1 MYFKSIHSSRE
12 TVTHL
17 KERSSPPLLYTV
29 SLVMKYR
36 LLQAVLF
43 LSLVALC
50 SSALSKHYYIVPVN
64 STDSACQDY
73 QNGICLT
80 LEKLA
85 QSDLTLAGGTNLTL
99 SFLPGEHLLTKS
111 LAIHNFTHVQM
122 IGINESV
129 VNFHGKLK
137 IEIAKSDKLSINGKL
152 KIEIAKS
159 DKLSINGKLKI
170 EIAKSDK
177 LSIKNLGFVQNAIT
191 VSSNKQQGLNIIK
204 IRSVYIDNCHYEGI
218 DNQPLDGEYDHNL
231 SAVKISGSRNVTIV
245 NVTFEG
251 NYGNVLTVESH
262 DITILGMNFTRN
274 NGSGVHINSTNTMIS
289 DSTFNANTG
298 RVLTIDSDSTVM
310 TRCNVSNNVNPHPDC
325 EQSGIITITPHP
337 SVSNNTTTNC
347 SVVPTFYC
355 VRTHDTT
362 LRLCNRKGRCNN
374 QSTNMYHRGF
384 EFSHNTTNAID
395 THDRYENEH
404 LKMKTSNYT
413 AYFCI
418 DISDMPSTDLGNIS
432 SVNDFIF
439 DFTTSST
446 SSSHGNKGRL
456 CVNTDHLHTLPFTN
470 RVVYCDDKTDMFLV
484 TKSDTHTWEDV
495 DILYPIKI
503 CSPHFE
509 QVIESDA
516 CLGVES
522 ECTSNTFN
530 GNGANTSSCSDPP
543 LETIDISCVDSHT
556 IGLCDAIV
564 ITSCTFTNNTSDRGA
579 LSIASGC
586 DDHAYYKLDS
596 VHVTCC
602 VFTNNTSYQNGGAF
616 SIASRNGGIIN
627 VDLGTVIITS
637 SVFSSN
643 VNTVGDGGAFSIASG
658 YRSHINT
665 NLGNVLV
672 TSCTFTNN
680 TNNSTDDTGA
690 DGGAISIA
698 SGSEGHLNVT
708 AGNVLVTSC
717 VFMTNKCIN
726 GNGGAF
732 FIASGYKEHGNI
744 DLKNLLITNCTF
756 NNNYGLYSG
765 GAVSIGP
772 CFNTFASASLRN
784 VLITACTFT
793 NNGGLRGGA
802 VSIGIAFDISHTDIS
817 LENVLISFSTF
828 AHNSATVG
836 GGAFS
841 IFRWRG
847 YNNSVCFK
855 SVLIASCTFT
865 NNKCRCSI
873 GGAALFLS
881 FSMDGSKHETSMSS
895 IVSLCI
901 ISCKFINNNHGGALL
916 FNIWGNS
923 LNRSCTLHSCDVR
936 VTISYSYLHGNRANY
951 AGSTIYYEES
961 GGLSTLSIISS
972 FITDSSSQG
981 IYLIGVKSATFVHT
995 YFINNENSVITLTR
1009 STVTFLSGNLFSN
1022 NNGSVYAVISNINF
1036 KGLTIFSNNYHSA
1049 PVYAAQSQ
1057 IHFNSPEGITIT
1069 NNTASLGGG
1078 IYLRESTMT
1087 VSHPINISQNIADN
1101 GGGIYAFLSSIEFT
1115 SENVVMIIDNYAS
1128 QSGGGICAIAS
1139 TIKIS
1144 QSFVNIISNSAS
1156 VNGGGIF
1163 LDQNT
1168 KIYLLK
1174 LDLEFGQASAI
1185 RARFNLYKNSAQYG
1199 GGIFIDDKTAERSVC
1214 IGKSYCFLQTLSI
1227 KSGYVIR
1234 ISNNRLKSL
1243 VILNTFIIN
1252 NTATVSGSAIYGGL
1266 LDRCTIDPLAETL
1279 IFASNGL
1286 DYFNKTVAFSKD
1298 TEIHPIPSEKHLCNI
1313 LLTNCSNNTRLQSY
1327 ISSKPV
1333 RVVFC
1338 DEHHQSIAHIRKGGS
1353 FKVPVL
1359 AMDQVGKPV
1368 NATIHSS
1375 VLTESEATTG
1385 RLKEGQTEQTVGN
1398 RCTELEYNVF
1408 SQDSSAQLELYADG
1422 PCTNLGISRKWINI
1436 KFAPCMCAIG
1446 FIQSH
1451 RFLDDC
1457 QCVCDPRL
1465 QLYQIRNC
1473 SQSAE
1478 TIKLEI
1484 NIWIGVQ
1491 ENFTN
1496 RTGYII
1502 HDCPF
1507 DYCVEK
1513 PVNISLNS
1521 SQERDKQCAFDRSG
1535 VLCGKCKQGL
1545 SLVLGTSRCKDCSN
1559 IYLLLLIPFAL
1570 AGIVLVVFILLFNIT
1585 IATGT
1590 IHGLIFYTNVL
1601 AANKAIFLPFTTPN
1615 FLTVF
1620 ISWVNL
1626 DLGIETCFYSQMS
1639 SQVKVLLQLVFPA
1652 YLFLLIFLIII
1663 LSRCFDLFSK
1673 LLSNRNP
1680 VAALATLIVLSYSKL
1695 LRFIIAALQ
1704 NTVLDYPDGSQERV
1718 WLYDANVHFFTP
1730 SHVPRF
1736 VATAIILIAG
1746 GMFTVLL
1753 FFSQWLPRCSNW
1765 KLMKWTRNT
1774 KYTGFMDAYH
1784 APFTPK
1790 HRYWVGLLLFALIVH
1805 NTVAAMAT
1813 DTFLPVLSAGSLS
1826 VGLIVLR
1833 VFGSRVYKD
1842 WSKDCLETI
1851 FLLNLAVLTNG
1862 TFYAKGLRYRHQ
1874 TLANISMAI
1883 SFTLFMMIICYHCYK
1898 YMISN
1903 TRMWLKLTVKISSL
1917 KNNIAE
1923 LRLRQAT
1930 NQRQA
1935 IYQVIANTPEN
1946 DNDDLLS
1953 EDTSPA
1959 MRADQLREPDL
1970 DDLAPITTDDYRPA
1984 PHPPRPRAN
1993 NRQEVTYSVIE
2004 M

>member
-1 MYFKSIHSSRE
+1 MYFKSIHSSRD
-12 TVTHL
+12 TITHL

-29 SLVMKYR
+29 SLDMKYR
-36 LLQAVLF
+36 LLQTVLV
-43 LSLVALC
+43 LPLVALC
-50 SSALSKHYYIVPVN
+50 SSALFKHYYIVPVN
-64 STDSACQDY
+64 STNSACQGY

-80 LEKLA
+80 LKQLA
-85 QSDLTLAGGTNLTL
+85 QSDLTSAGGTNLTL
-99 SFLPGEHLLTKS
+99 SFLPGEHLLTQS
-111 LAIHNFTHVQM
+111 LAIHNFTRVRM

-129 VNFHGKLK
+129 INFHG
-137 IEIAKSDKLSINGKL
+137 N
-152 KIEIAKS
+152 
-159 DKLSINGKLKI
+159 LKI

-177 LSIKNLGFVQNAIT
+177 LSIKNLGFVQTAIT
-191 VSSNKQQGLNIIK
+191 VSSNKQQGLNIIA
-204 IRSVYIDNCHYEGI
+204 IRSVCIDNCHYEGI
-218 DNQPLDGEYDHNL
+218 DNQPLDGEYVHNV
-231 SAVKISGSRNVTIV
+231 SAVKISGSRKATIV
-245 NVTFEG
+245 NATFEG

-262 DITILGMNFTRN
+262 DITILGMKFTGN
-274 NGSGVHINSTNTMIS
+274 EGSGVHINSTNAVIS

-298 RVLTIDSDSTVM
+298 RVLTIASDSTVM

-362 LRLCNRKGRCNN
+362 LRLCK
-374 QSTNMYHRGF
+374 
-384 EFSHNTTNAID
+384 FSHNTRNALD
-395 THDRYENEH
+395 THDRFENEH
-404 LKMKTSNYT
+404 FKMKTSIYT

-418 DISDMPSTDLGNIS
+418 DISDMPSTDFGNMS

-446 SSSHGNKGRL
+446 NSSHGNKGRL
-456 CVNTDHLHTLPFTN
+456 CVNTDHQHTLPFTN
-470 RVVYCDDKTDMFLV
+470 RVVYCDDKTNMFLV
-484 TKSDTHTWEDV
+484 TKSNTHTWEDV
-495 DILYPIKI
+495 DILYPNKI
-503 CSPHFE
+503 YSPHTK
-509 QVIESDA
+509 QVLESDA
-516 CLGVES
+516 CLGVGS

-530 GNGANTSSCSDPP
+530 GNGANTSSCSDSP

-564 ITSCTFTNNTSDRGA
+564 ITSCTFTNNTSSRGA

-586 DDHAYYKLDS
+586 DDLAYYKLDS
-596 VHVTCC
+596 VLITCC

-616 SIASRNGGIIN
+616 SIASRNEGIIN

-643 VNTVGDGGAFSIASG
+643 INTVGDGGAFSIASG
-658 YRSHINT
+658 YKSHINT

-680 TNNSTDDTGA
+680 TNNSPEDMAA

-698 SGSEGHLNVT
+698 SGSKGYLNVT
-708 AGNVLVTSC
+708 MGNVLVTSC

-732 FIASGYKEHGNI
+732 FIASGYKELGNI
-744 DLKNLLITNCTF
+744 DLENVLITNCTF
-756 NNNYGLYSG
+756 NNNYGLYGG

-772 CFNTFASASLRN
+772 CFKTSASVSLRN

-793 NNGGLRGGA
+793 NNGGYRGGA
-802 VSIGIAFDISHTDIS
+802 VSIGIVFDISHATIS
-817 LENVLISFSTF
+817 LKNVLIGFCVFTSNH
-828 AHNSATVG
+828 AVDY

-841 IFRWRG
+841 LFMWKA
-847 YNNSVCFK
+847 NHASVVTG
-855 SVLIASCTFT
+855 SV
-865 NNKCRCSI
+865 
-873 GGAALFLS
+873 
-881 FSMDGSKHETSMSS
+881 H
-895 IVSLCI
+895 IVSCI
-901 ISCKFINNNHGGALL
+901 FTGNICKRWGGALSISKFSGSSHNAPHFTL
-916 FNIWGNS
+916 
-923 LNRSCTLHSCDVR
+923 LHSSVKNA
-936 VTISYSYLHGNRANY
+936 TSNGIYLHGINN
-951 AGSTIYYEES
+951 
-961 GGLSTLSIISS
+961 
-972 FITDSSSQG
+972 
-981 IYLIGVKSATFVHT
+981 ATFV
-995 YFINNENSVITLTR
+995 NSTFTHDGLIVLFY
-1009 STVTFLSGNLFSN
+1009 STVTFLGRNLFSIN
-1022 NNGSVYAVISNINF
+1022 SRSVRAFNSKVTF
-1036 KGLTIFSNNYHSA
+1036 EGLTIFSNNYHVA
-1049 PVYAAQSQ
+1049 PIYALQSQ
-1057 IHFNSPEGITIT
+1057 LHFNSPEGITIT

-1087 VSHPINISQNIADN
+1087 VSHPIEISQNTADY
-1101 GGGIYAFLSSIEFT
+1101 GGGIYAFLSTIEFT
-1115 SENVVMIIDNYAS
+1115 SEEVNKQIMIANNNAS

-1144 QSFVNIISNSAS
+1144 HSFVNIDSNTAL
-1156 VNGGGIF
+1156 VNGGGMYI
-1163 LDQNT
+1163 DQST

-1174 LDLEFGQASAI
+1174 RNLEINGQTQVTV
-1185 RARFNLYKNSAQYG
+1185 RFNFIANSAKYG
-1199 GGIFIDDKTAERSVC
+1199 GGIFIEDSTAERSVC
-1214 IGKSYCFLQTLSI
+1214 IKNPNTAKSLSVSSSDCFLQILSA
-1227 KSGYVIR
+1227 SDAGRDVVFR
-1234 ISNNRLKSL
+1234 
-1243 VILNTFIIN
+1243 NTFIIN
-1252 NTATVSGSAIYGGL
+1252 NTATVSGPAIYGGL
-1266 LDRCTIDPLAETL
+1266 LDRCTIDPLSETC
-1279 IFASNGL
+1279 ASNGL
-1286 DYFNKTVAFSKD
+1286 DYVSQTVTFSNDFEPKW
-1298 TEIHPIPSEKHLCNI
+1298 IPSEKHLYNT
-1313 LLTNCSNNTRLQSY
+1313 LQTNLANSTWLQSY

-1333 RVVFC
+1333 QVIFC
-1338 DEHHQSIAHIRKGGS
+1338 DEHQKSIVQIRKGKS
-1353 FKVPVL
+1353 FEVHLFAV
-1359 AMDQVGKPV
+1359 DQVGKPV
-1368 NATIHSS
+1368 NATIHGS
-1375 VLTESEATTG
+1375 VVDDSGTTIG

-1398 RCTELEYNVF
+1398 QCTQLEYNVF
-1408 SQDSSAQLELYADG
+1408 SQDSSAHLELYADG

-1436 KFAPCMCAIG
+1436 TFLPCTCAIG

-1457 QCVCDPRL
+1457 QCICDPRL
-1465 QLYQIRNC
+1465 QPYQIRNC

-1478 TIKLEI
+1478 TIKLET
-1484 NIWIGVQ
+1484 NIWIGVE
-1491 ENFTN
+1491 ENSTN
-1496 RTGYII
+1496 GTGYII

-1521 SQERDKQCAFDRSG
+1521 SEERDRQCAFNRSG
-1535 VLCGKCKQGL
+1535 VLCGECQQGL
-1545 SLVLGTSRCKDCSN
+1545 SLVLGTSRCRKCLN

-1570 AGIVLVVFILLFNIT
+1570 AGIVLVVFILLFNVT

-1639 SQVKVLLQLVFPA
+1639 SQAKVLLQLVFPT

-1663 LSRCFDLFSK
+1663 LSKYFALFSK

-1680 VAALATLIVLSYSKL
+1680 VAALATLTVLSYSKL

-1704 NTVLDYPDGSQERV
+1704 TTVLEYPDRSQERV
-1718 WLYDANVHFFTP
+1718 WLYDANVQYFTP
-1730 SHVPRF
+1730 SHTPRF
-1736 VATAIILIAG
+1736 VAAAIILTAG

-1753 FFSQWLPRCSNW
+1753 FFSQWLPRCSDW

-1826 VGLIVLR
+1826 VGLITLKLL
-1833 VFGSRVYKD
+1833 SNRVYKD
-1842 WSKDCLETI
+1842 WSKDCLETL

-1862 TFYAKGLRYRHQ
+1862 TFYAKGLRYHHQ
-1874 TLANISMAI
+1874 TLANVSMAI

-1923 LRLRQAT
+1923 LQLRQAT

-1935 IYQVIANTPEN
+1935 MYQVIANTPEN

-1959 MRADQLREPDL
+1959 TRADQLREPDL
-1970 DDLAPITTDDYRPA
+1970 DDLAPITSDDYQAA

-1993 NRQEVTYSVIE
+1993 NRQGVTYTVIE
-2004 M
+2004 V

>member
-1 MYFKSIHSSRE
+1 
-12 TVTHL
+12 
-17 KERSSPPLLYTV
+17 
-29 SLVMKYR
+29 MKYR
-36 LLQAVLF
+36 LLQAVLV

-73 QNGICLT
+73 QNGTCLT
-80 LEKLA
+80 LEQLA
-85 QSDLTLAGGTNLTL
+85 QSDLTSAGGTNLTL

-122 IGINESV
+122 NGTNGSIV
-129 VNFHGKLK
+129 CFHRKLK
-137 IEIAKSDKLSINGKL
+137 IEIAQ
-152 KIEIAKS
+152 
-159 DKLSINGKLKI
+159 
-170 EIAKSDK
+170 SDK
-177 LSIKNLGFVQNAIT
+177 LSIKNLGFIQNSKT
-191 VSSNKQQGLNIIK
+191 VSSNKQQGLNIIA

-218 DNQPLDGEYDHNL
+218 GNQPLDCEYVHNV
-231 SAVKISGSRNVTIV
+231 SAVKISGSRNTTIV
-245 NVTFEG
+245 NVTFDG
-251 NYGNVLTVESH
+251 NYGSVLTVESH
-262 DITILGMNFTRN
+262 DITILGMNFTGN

-298 RVLTIDSDSTVM
+298 RVLTIASDSTVM

-337 SVSNNTTTNC
+337 SVSNNTTTNP

-374 QSTNMYHRGF
+374 QSTNLYHRGF
-384 EFSHNTTNAID
+384 EFSHNTTNALD
-395 THDRYENEH
+395 AHDRFENGH
-404 LKMKTSNYT
+404 FKLKTSSYT
-413 AYFCI
+413 AYFCT
-418 DISDMPSTDLGNIS
+418 DISDMPFTDSGNIS

-439 DFTTSST
+439 DFTTNST
-446 SSSHGNKGRL
+446 SNGHGNKGRL
-456 CVNTDHLHTLPFTN
+456 CVNTDHQHTLPFTN
-470 RVVYCDDKTDMFLV
+470 RVVYCDDKTNMFLV
-484 TKSDTHTWEDV
+484 TKSNTHTWEDV
-495 DILYPIKI
+495 DILYPNKI
-503 CSPHFE
+503 YSPHTK
-509 QVIESDA
+509 QVLESDA
-516 CLGVES
+516 CLGVGS

-564 ITSCTFTNNTSDRGA
+564 ITSCTFTNNTSSRGA

-586 DDHAYYKLDS
+586 DDLAYYKLDS
-596 VHVTCC
+596 VLITCC

-616 SIASRNGGIIN
+616 SIASRNEGIIN

-643 VNTVGDGGAFSIASG
+643 INTVGDGGAFSIASG
-658 YRSHINT
+658 YKSHINT

-680 TNNSTDDTGA
+680 TNNSPEDMAA

-698 SGSEGHLNVT
+698 SGSKGYLNVT
-708 AGNVLVTSC
+708 MGNVLVTSC

-732 FIASGYKEHGNI
+732 FIASGYKELGNI
-744 DLKNLLITNCTF
+744 DLENVLITNCTF
-756 NNNYGLYSG
+756 NNNYGLYGG

-772 CFNTFASASLRN
+772 CFKTSASVSLRN

-793 NNGGLRGGA
+793 NNGGYRGGA
-802 VSIGIAFDISHTDIS
+802 VSIGIVFDISHATIS
-817 LENVLISFSTF
+817 LKNVLIGFCVFTSNH
-828 AHNSATVG
+828 AVDY

-841 IFRWRG
+841 LFMWKA
-847 YNNSVCFK
+847 NHASVVTG
-855 SVLIASCTFT
+855 SV
-865 NNKCRCSI
+865 
-873 GGAALFLS
+873 
-881 FSMDGSKHETSMSS
+881 H
-895 IVSLCI
+895 IVSCI
-901 ISCKFINNNHGGALL
+901 FTGNICKRWGGALSISKFSGSSHNAPHFTL
-916 FNIWGNS
+916 
-923 LNRSCTLHSCDVR
+923 LHSSVKNA
-936 VTISYSYLHGNRANY
+936 TSNGIYLHGINN
-951 AGSTIYYEES
+951 
-961 GGLSTLSIISS
+961 
-972 FITDSSSQG
+972 
-981 IYLIGVKSATFVHT
+981 ATFV
-995 YFINNENSVITLTR
+995 NSTFTHDGLIVLFY
-1009 STVTFLSGNLFSN
+1009 STVTFLGRNLFSI
-1022 NNGSVYAVISNINF
+1022 NGRSVRAFNSKVTFEGS
-1036 KGLTIFSNNYHSA
+1036 TIFSNNYHVA
-1049 PVYAAQSQ
+1049 PIYALQSQ
-1057 IHFNSPEGITIT
+1057 LHFNSPEGITIT

-1087 VSHPINISQNIADN
+1087 VSHPIEISQNTADY
-1101 GGGIYAFLSSIEFT
+1101 GGGIYAFLSTIEFT
-1115 SENVVMIIDNYAS
+1115 SEEVNKQIMIANNNAS

-1144 QSFVNIISNSAS
+1144 HSFVNIDSNTAL
-1156 VNGGGIF
+1156 VNGGGMYI
-1163 LDQNT
+1163 DQST

-1174 LDLEFGQASAI
+1174 RNLEINGQTQVTV
-1185 RARFNLYKNSAQYG
+1185 RFNFIANSAKYG
-1199 GGIFIDDKTAERSVC
+1199 GGIFIEDSTAERSVC
-1214 IGKSYCFLQTLSI
+1214 IKNPNTAKSLSVSSSDCFLQILSA
-1227 KSGYVIR
+1227 SDAGRDVVFR
-1234 ISNNRLKSL
+1234 
-1243 VILNTFIIN
+1243 NTFIIN
-1252 NTATVSGSAIYGGL
+1252 NTATVSGPAIYGGL
-1266 LDRCTIDPLAETL
+1266 LDRCTIDPLSETC
-1279 IFASNGL
+1279 ASNGL
-1286 DYFNKTVAFSKD
+1286 DYVSQTVTFSNDFEPKW
-1298 TEIHPIPSEKHLCNI
+1298 IPSEKHLYNT
-1313 LLTNCSNNTRLQSY
+1313 LQTNLANSTWLQSY

-1333 RVVFC
+1333 QVIFC
-1338 DEHHQSIAHIRKGGS
+1338 DEHQKSIVQIRKGKS
-1353 FKVPVL
+1353 FEVHLFAV
-1359 AMDQVGKPV
+1359 DQVGKPV
-1368 NATIHSS
+1368 NATIHGS
-1375 VLTESEATTG
+1375 VVDDSGTTIG

-1398 RCTELEYNVF
+1398 KCTQLEYNVF
-1408 SQDSSAQLELYADG
+1408 SQDSSAHLELYADG

-1436 KFAPCMCAIG
+1436 TFLPCTCAIG

-1457 QCVCDPRL
+1457 QCICDPRL
-1465 QLYQIRNC
+1465 QPYQIRNC

-1478 TIKLEI
+1478 TIKLET
-1484 NIWIGVQ
+1484 NIWIGVE
-1491 ENFTN
+1491 ENSTN
-1496 RTGYII
+1496 GTGYII

-1521 SQERDKQCAFDRSG
+1521 SQERDRQCAFNRSG
-1535 VLCGKCKQGL
+1535 VLCGECQQGL
-1545 SLVLGTSRCKDCSN
+1545 SLVLGTSRCRKCLN

-1570 AGIVLVVFILLFNIT
+1570 AGIVLVVFILLFNVT

-1590 IHGLIFYTNVL
+1590 IHGLIFYANIL

-1639 SQVKVLLQLVFPA
+1639 SQAKVLLQLVFPT

-1663 LSRCFDLFSK
+1663 LSKYFALFSK

-1680 VAALATLIVLSYSKL
+1680 VAALATLTVLSYSKL

-1704 NTVLDYPDGSQERV
+1704 TTVLEYPDRSQERV
-1718 WLYDANVHFFTP
+1718 WLYDANVQYFTP
-1730 SHVPRF
+1730 SHTPRF
-1736 VATAIILIAG
+1736 VAAAIILTAG

-1753 FFSQWLPRCSNW
+1753 FFSQWLPRCSDW

-1826 VGLIVLR
+1826 VGLITLKLL
-1833 VFGSRVYKD
+1833 SNRVYKD
-1842 WSKDCLETI
+1842 WSKDCLETL

-1862 TFYAKGLRYRHQ
+1862 TFYAKGLRYHHQ
-1874 TLANISMAI
+1874 TLANVSMAI

-1923 LRLRQAT
+1923 LQLRQAT

-1935 IYQVIANTPEN
+1935 MYQVNANTPEN

-1959 MRADQLREPDL
+1959 TRADQLREPDL
-1970 DDLAPITTDDYRPA
+1970 DDLAPITSDDYQAA
-1984 PHPPRPRAN
+1984 PRPPRPRAN
-1993 NRQEVTYSVIE
+1993 NRQGVTYTVIE
-2004 M
+2004 V

>member
-12 TVTHL
+12 AITYL
-17 KERSSPPLLYTV
+17 KERPFPPLLYTV
-29 SLVMKYR
+29 SLAMKYR
-36 LLQAVLF
+36 LLQAVLV
-43 LSLVALC
+43 LSLVALY

-73 QNGICLT
+73 HNGTCLT
-80 LEKLA
+80 LEQLA
-85 QSDLTLAGGTNLTL
+85 QSDLTSTGGTNLTL
-99 SFLPGEHLLTKS
+99 SFLPGEHLLTQS
-111 LAIHNFTHVQM
+111 LAIHNFTRVQM

-129 VNFHGKLK
+129 VCFHGNL
-137 IEIAKSDKLSINGKL
+137 EIAQ
-152 KIEIAKS
+152 
-159 DKLSINGKLKI
+159 
-170 EIAKSDK
+170 SDK
-177 LSIKNLGFVQNAIT
+177 LSIKNLGFNQNAIT
-191 VSSNKQQGLNIIK
+191 VSSNKQQGLNIIA
-204 IRSVYIDNCHYEGI
+204 IRSVYVDNCHYEGI
-218 DNQPLDGEYDHNL
+218 DNQPLEGEYDHNL
-231 SAVKISGSRNVTIV
+231 SAVKISGSRNTIIV
-245 NVTFEG
+245 NATFDG
-251 NYGNVLTVESH
+251 NYGSVLTVESQ
-262 DITILGMNFTRN
+262 DITILGMNFTGN
-274 NGSGVHINSTNTMIS
+274 NGSGVHINSTNTVIS

-298 RVLTIDSDSTVM
+298 RVLTIASDSTVM

-337 SVSNNTTTNC
+337 SVSNNTATNP
-347 SVVPTFYC
+347 SVVPTSYC

-384 EFSHNTTNAID
+384 ECSHNATNAID
-395 THDRYENEH
+395 AHDRFENEH
-404 LKMKTSNYT
+404 FKIKTSNYT
-413 AYFCI
+413 TYFCI

-456 CVNTDHLHTLPFTN
+456 CVNTDHQHTLPFTN
-470 RVVYCDDKTDMFLV
+470 RVVYSDDKTNMFLV

-495 DILYPIKI
+495 DILYSNKI
-503 CSPHFE
+503 YSPHTK
-509 QVIESDA
+509 QVIETDS
-516 CLGVES
+516 CLGVGS

-543 LETIDISCVDSHT
+543 LETVDISCVDSHT

-564 ITSCTFTNNTSDRGA
+564 ITSCTFTNNTSERGA

-586 DDHAYYKLDS
+586 DNHACYKLNS
-596 VHVTCC
+596 VLITCC

-616 SIASRNGGIIN
+616 SIASRNKGIIN
-627 VDLGTVIITS
+627 VDLETVIITS
-637 SVFSSN
+637 SVFSGN
-643 VNTVGDGGAFSIASG
+643 INTVGDGGAFSIASG
-658 YRSHINT
+658 YKSHINT
-665 NLGNVLV
+665 SLGNVLV

-698 SGSEGHLNVT
+698 SGSKGYLNVT
-708 AGNVLVTSC
+708 MRNVLVTSC
-717 VFMTNKCIN
+717 VFMSNKCID

-732 FIASGYKEHGNI
+732 YIASGYKEHGNI

-756 NNNYGLYSG
+756 NNNYGLYGG
-765 GAVSIGP
+765 GAVSVGP
-772 CFNTFASASLRN
+772 CFKTSASASLRN

-793 NNGGLRGGA
+793 NNGGSRGGA
-802 VSIGIAFDISHTDIS
+802 VSIGIVFDISHATIS
-817 LENVLISFSTF
+817 LKNVLISFCTF
-828 AHNSATVG
+828 NSNCARVF

-841 IFRWRG
+841 LYMWKV
-847 YNNSVCFK
+847 NHASVDIG
-855 SVLIASCTFT
+855 SVQVVSCTFT
-865 NNKCRCSI
+865 DNS
-873 GGAALFLS
+873 GVYA
-881 FSMDGSKHETSMSS
+881 
-895 IVSLCI
+895 
-901 ISCKFINNNHGGALL
+901 GGALML
-916 FNIWGNS
+916 STSGISSHAQTVSHFT
-923 LNRSCTLHSCDVR
+923 LLHSSIKNT
-936 VTISYSYLHGNRANY
+936 TIN
-951 AGSTIYYEES
+951 
-961 GGLSTLSIISS
+961 
-972 FITDSSSQG
+972 G
-981 IYLIGVKSATFVHT
+981 IYLLG
-995 YFINNENSVITLTR
+995 INNATLVDSIFTHNDFIIIAFY
-1009 STVTFLSGNLFSN
+1009 STVTFLGRNLFSIN
-1022 NNGSVYAVISNINF
+1022 SRSVNAYKSKVTFEGS
-1036 KGLTIFSNNYHSA
+1036 TIFSNNSA
-1049 PVYAAQSQ
+1049 PIHVVQSQ

-1087 VSHPINISQNIADN
+1087 VSHPIEISHNTADY
-1101 GGGIYAFLSSIEFT
+1101 GGGIYAYLSSIEFT
-1115 SENVVMIIDNYAS
+1115 SEKVNKQVMITNNNAS

-1144 QSFVNIISNSAS
+1144 HSFVNINLNTAL
-1156 VNGGGIF
+1156 VNGGGMYI
-1163 LDQNT
+1163 DQST

-1174 LDLEFGQASAI
+1174 TNLEKIGRTKAMV
-1185 RARFNLYKNSAQYG
+1185 RFNFIANSAKYG
-1199 GGIFIDDKTAERSVC
+1199 GGIFVEDDTAEESVC
-1214 IGKSYCFLQTLSI
+1214 IENSITAKSLTVSSTDCFLQTLDVANP
-1227 KSGYVIR
+1227 K
-1234 ISNNRLKSL
+1234 
-1243 VILNTFIIN
+1243 LNVSDYPTFVFRDTSFIN
-1252 NTATVSGSAIYGGL
+1252 NTAVKSGPAIYGGL
-1266 LDRCTIDPLAETL
+1266 FDRCTIDLFSETS
-1279 IFASNGL
+1279 ASNGL
-1286 DYFNKTVAFSKD
+1286 DYVTQTITFSNDIEPKW
-1298 TEIHPIPSEKHLCNI
+1298 IPSEKHLYNT
-1313 LLTNCSNNTRLQSY
+1313 LRTSLANNTWLQSY

-1333 RVVFC
+1333 QVIFC
-1338 DEHHQSIAHIRKGGS
+1338 DKHQKSIVQIQKGKS
-1353 FKVPVL
+1353 FEVRLFAV
-1359 AMDQVGKPV
+1359 DQVGKPV

-1375 VLTESEATTG
+1375 VVDDSGAMIG

-1398 RCTELEYNVF
+1398 QCTQLEYNVF

-1422 PCTNLGISRKWINI
+1422 PCTNLGISRKVINI
-1436 KFAPCMCAIG
+1436 TFLPCTCAIG

-1465 QLYQIRNC
+1465 QPYQIRNC
-1473 SQSAE
+1473 SQKAE
-1478 TIKLEI
+1478 TIKLET
-1484 NIWIGVQ
+1484 NIWIGVE
-1491 ENFTN
+1491 ENSTN
-1496 RTGYII
+1496 GIGYII
-1502 HDCPF
+1502 HSCPF

-1513 PVNISLNS
+1513 PVNIRLNS
-1521 SQERDKQCAFDRSG
+1521 SQERDRQCAFDRSG
-1535 VLCGKCKQGL
+1535 VLCGVCQLKQGL
-1545 SLVLGTSRCKDCSN
+1545 SLVLGTSRCKECSN

-1590 IHGLIFYTNVL
+1590 IHGLIFYANVL

-1639 SQVKVLLQLVFPA
+1639 SQTKVLLQLVFPA

-1673 LLSNRNP
+1673 LLSKRNP

-1704 NTVLDYPDGSQERV
+1704 NTVLEYPDGSQERV
-1718 WLYDANVHFFTP
+1718 WLYDANVQYFTP

-1736 VATAIILIAG
+1736 VAAAIILTVG
-1746 GMFTVLL
+1746 GMFTALL

-1765 KLMKWTRNT
+1765 KLMKWTTNT
-1774 KYTGFMDAYH
+1774 KYTGLMDAYH

-1790 HRYWVGLLLFALIVH
+1790 HRYWMGLLLFALIVH

-1813 DTFLPVLSAGSLS
+1813 DTFLPVLSAGFLS
-1826 VGLIVLR
+1826 AGLIVLR

-1842 WSKDCLETI
+1842 WSKDCLETL
-1851 FLLNLAVLTNG
+1851 FLLNLAVLTIG
-1862 TFYAKGLRYRHQ
+1862 TFYAKGLKHSHQ
-1874 TLANISMAI
+1874 TLANTSMAV
-1883 SFTLFMMIICYHCYK
+1883 SFTLFMMIICYHSYK

-1903 TRMWLKLTVKISSL
+1903 TRMWLKLTVKLSTL

-1935 IYQVIANTPEN
+1935 MYQVIADTPEN

-1959 MRADQLREPDL
+1959 TRPDQLREPDL

>member
-1 MYFKSIHSSRE
+1 MYFKSIHSSRD
-12 TVTHL
+12 TITHL

-29 SLVMKYR
+29 SLDMKYR
-36 LLQAVLF
+36 LLQIVLV
-43 LSLVALC
+43 LPLVALC

-85 QSDLTLAGGTNLTL
+85 QSDLTSAGGTNLTL
-99 SFLPGEHLLTKS
+99 SFLPGEHLLTQS
-111 LAIHNFTHVQM
+111 MAIHNFTRVRM

-129 VNFHGKLK
+129 VNFHGKL
-137 IEIAKSDKLSINGKL
+137 EIVKSDKLSIQ
-152 KIEIAKS
+152 
-159 DKLSINGKLKI
+159 
-170 EIAKSDK
+170 
-177 LSIKNLGFVQNAIT
+177 NLGFIQNSIT

-204 IRSVYIDNCHYEGI
+204 IRSVNIDNCHYEGI
-218 DNQPLDGEYDHNL
+218 DNQPLDDKYDHNL
-231 SAVKISGSRNVTIV
+231 SAVKISGSRNATIV

-262 DITILGMNFTRN
+262 DITILGMKFTRN
-274 NGSGVHINSTNTMIS
+274 NGSGVYINSTNTVIS
-289 DSTFNANTG
+289 ESTFNANTG
-298 RVLTIDSDSTVM
+298 RVLTIASDSTVM

-347 SVVPTFYC
+347 SVVPTSYC

-362 LRLCNRKGRCNN
+362 LRLCK
-374 QSTNMYHRGF
+374 
-384 EFSHNTTNAID
+384 FSHNTRNALD
-395 THDRYENEH
+395 THDRFENEH
-404 LKMKTSNYT
+404 FKMKTSIYT
-413 AYFCI
+413 AYFCT
-418 DISDMPSTDLGNIS
+418 DISDMPSTDFGNIS

-456 CVNTDHLHTLPFTN
+456 CVNTDHQHTLPFTN
-470 RVVYCDDKTDMFLV
+470 RVVYCDDKTNMFLV
-484 TKSDTHTWEDV
+484 TKSNTHTWEDV
-495 DILYPIKI
+495 DILYPNKI
-503 CSPHFE
+503 CAPHTK
-509 QVIESDA
+509 QVLESDA
-516 CLGVES
+516 CLGVGS

-530 GNGANTSSCSDPP
+530 GNGAYTSSCSDPP
-543 LETIDISCVDSHT
+543 LETIDISCVDSHN

-564 ITSCTFTNNTSDRGA
+564 ITSCTFTNNTSSRGA

-586 DDHAYYKLDS
+586 DDLAYYKLDS
-596 VHVTCC
+596 VLITCC

-616 SIASRNGGIIN
+616 SIASRNEGIIN

-643 VNTVGDGGAFSIASG
+643 INTVGDGGAFSIASG
-658 YRSHINT
+658 YKSHINT

-680 TNNSTDDTGA
+680 TNNSPEDMAA

-698 SGSEGHLNVT
+698 SGSKGYLNVT
-708 AGNVLVTSC
+708 MGNVLVTSC

-732 FIASGYKEHGNI
+732 FIASGYKELGNI
-744 DLKNLLITNCTF
+744 DLENVLITNCTF
-756 NNNYGLYSG
+756 NNNYGLYGG

-772 CFNTFASASLRN
+772 CFKTSASVSLRN

-793 NNGGLRGGA
+793 NNGGYRGGA
-802 VSIGIAFDISHTDIS
+802 VSIGIVFDISHATIS
-817 LENVLISFSTF
+817 LKNVLIGFCVFTSNH
-828 AHNSATVG
+828 AVDY

-841 IFRWRG
+841 LFMWKA
-847 YNNSVCFK
+847 NHASVVTG
-855 SVLIASCTFT
+855 SV
-865 NNKCRCSI
+865 
-873 GGAALFLS
+873 
-881 FSMDGSKHETSMSS
+881 H
-895 IVSLCI
+895 IVSCI
-901 ISCKFINNNHGGALL
+901 FTGNICKRWGGALSISRFSGSSHNAPHFTL
-916 FNIWGNS
+916 
-923 LNRSCTLHSCDVR
+923 LHSSVKNA
-936 VTISYSYLHGNRANY
+936 TSNGIYLHGINN
-951 AGSTIYYEES
+951 
-961 GGLSTLSIISS
+961 
-972 FITDSSSQG
+972 
-981 IYLIGVKSATFVHT
+981 ATFV
-995 YFINNENSVITLTR
+995 NSTFTHDGLIVLFY
-1009 STVTFLSGNLFSN
+1009 STVTFLGRNLFSIN
-1022 NNGSVYAVISNINF
+1022 SRSVRAFNSKVTF
-1036 KGLTIFSNNYHSA
+1036 EGLTIFSNNYHVA
-1049 PVYAAQSQ
+1049 PIYALQSQ
-1057 IHFNSPEGITIT
+1057 LHFNSPEGITIT

-1087 VSHPINISQNIADN
+1087 VSHPIEISQNTADY
-1101 GGGIYAFLSSIEFT
+1101 GGGIYAFLSTIEFT
-1115 SENVVMIIDNYAS
+1115 SEEVNKQIMIANNNAS

-1144 QSFVNIISNSAS
+1144 HSFVNIDSNTAL
-1156 VNGGGIF
+1156 VNGGGMYI
-1163 LDQNT
+1163 DQST

-1174 LDLEFGQASAI
+1174 RNLEINGQTQVTV
-1185 RARFNLYKNSAQYG
+1185 RFNFIANSAKYG
-1199 GGIFIDDKTAERSVC
+1199 GGIFIEDSTAERSVC
-1214 IGKSYCFLQTLSI
+1214 IKNPNTAKSLSVSSSDCFLQILSA
-1227 KSGYVIR
+1227 SDAGRDVVFR
-1234 ISNNRLKSL
+1234 
-1243 VILNTFIIN
+1243 NTFIIN
-1252 NTATVSGSAIYGGL
+1252 NTATVSGPAIYGGL
-1266 LDRCTIDPLAETL
+1266 LDRCTIDPLSETC
-1279 IFASNGL
+1279 ASNGL
-1286 DYFNKTVAFSKD
+1286 DYVSQTVTFSNDFEPKW
-1298 TEIHPIPSEKHLCNI
+1298 IPSEKHLYNT
-1313 LLTNCSNNTRLQSY
+1313 LQTNLANSTWLQSY

-1333 RVVFC
+1333 QVIFC
-1338 DEHHQSIAHIRKGGS
+1338 DEHQKSIVQIRKGKS
-1353 FKVPVL
+1353 FEVHLFAV
-1359 AMDQVGKPV
+1359 DQVGKPV
-1368 NATIHSS
+1368 NATIHGS
-1375 VLTESEATTG
+1375 VVDDSGTTIG

-1398 RCTELEYNVF
+1398 QCTQLEYNVF
-1408 SQDSSAQLELYADG
+1408 SQDSSAHLELYADG

-1436 KFAPCMCAIG
+1436 TFLPCTCAIG

-1457 QCVCDPRL
+1457 QCICDPRL
-1465 QLYQIRNC
+1465 QPYQIRNC

-1478 TIKLEI
+1478 TIKLET
-1484 NIWIGVQ
+1484 NIWIGVE
-1491 ENFTN
+1491 ENSTN
-1496 RTGYII
+1496 GTGYII

-1507 DYCVEK
+1507 NYCVEK

-1521 SQERDKQCAFDRSG
+1521 SQERDRQCAFDRSG
-1535 VLCGKCKQGL
+1535 VLCGECQQGL
-1545 SLVLGTSRCKDCSN
+1545 SLVLGTSRCRKCSN

-1590 IHGLIFYTNVL
+1590 IHGLIFYVNVL
-1601 AANKAIFLPFTTPN
+1601 AANKAIFLHFTTPN

-1639 SQVKVLLQLVFPA
+1639 SQSKVLLQLVFPA

-1663 LSRCFDLFSK
+1663 MSGYFDHFSK

-1718 WLYDANVHFFTP
+1718 WLYDANVQYFTP

-1736 VATAIILIAG
+1736 VAAAIILTAG
-1746 GMFTVLL
+1746 GMFTLLL
-1753 FFSQWLPRCSNW
+1753 FFSQWLPRCSDW

-1842 WSKDCLETI
+1842 WSKDCLETL

-1862 TFYAKGLRYRHQ
+1862 TFYAKGLGYHHQ
-1874 TLANISMAI
+1874 TLANVSMAI
-1883 SFTLFMMIICYHCYK
+1883 SFTLFMMIICYHSYK
-1898 YMISN
+1898 HMISN
-1903 TRMWLKLTVKISSL
+1903 TSIWLKLTVKLSSL

-1923 LRLRQAT
+1923 LRSRQAT

-1935 IYQVIANTPEN
+1935 MYQVVANTPEN

-1959 MRADQLREPDL
+1959 TRADQLREPDL
-1970 DDLAPITTDDYRPA
+1970 DDLAPITTDDYGPA
-1984 PHPPRPRAN
+1984 PHSPRPRAN
-1993 NRQEVTYSVIE
+1993 NRQEVTYSMIE
-2004 M
+2004 V

>member
-1 MYFKSIHSSRE
+1 MYFKSIHSSRD
-12 TVTHL
+12 TITHL

-29 SLVMKYR
+29 SLDMKYR
-36 LLQAVLF
+36 LLQIVLV
-43 LSLVALC
+43 LPLVALC

-85 QSDLTLAGGTNLTL
+85 QSDLTSAGGTNLTL
-99 SFLPGEHLLTKS
+99 SFLPGEHLLTQS
-111 LAIHNFTHVQM
+111 MAIHNFTRVRM

-129 VNFHGKLK
+129 VNFHGKL
-137 IEIAKSDKLSINGKL
+137 EIVKSDKLSIQ
-152 KIEIAKS
+152 
-159 DKLSINGKLKI
+159 
-170 EIAKSDK
+170 
-177 LSIKNLGFVQNAIT
+177 NLGFIQNSIT

-204 IRSVYIDNCHYEGI
+204 IRSVNIDNCHYEGI
-218 DNQPLDGEYDHNL
+218 DNQPLDDKYDHNL
-231 SAVKISGSRNVTIV
+231 SAVKISGSRNATIV

-262 DITILGMNFTRN
+262 DITILGMKFTRN
-274 NGSGVHINSTNTMIS
+274 NGSGVYINSTNTVIS
-289 DSTFNANTG
+289 ESTFNANTG
-298 RVLTIDSDSTVM
+298 RVLTIASDSTVM
-310 TRCNVSNNVNPHPDC
+310 TRCNVSNNVNPHSDC

-347 SVVPTFYC
+347 SVVPTSYC

-362 LRLCNRKGRCNN
+362 LRLCK
-374 QSTNMYHRGF
+374 
-384 EFSHNTTNAID
+384 FSHNTRNALD
-395 THDRYENEH
+395 THDRFENEH
-404 LKMKTSNYT
+404 FKMKTSIYT
-413 AYFCI
+413 AYFCT
-418 DISDMPSTDLGNIS
+418 DISDMPSTNLGNIS

-470 RVVYCDDKTDMFLV
+470 RVIYCDDKTNMFLV
-484 TKSDTHTWEDV
+484 TKSNTHTWEDV
-495 DILYPIKI
+495 DILYPNKI
-503 CSPHFE
+503 YSPHTK
-509 QVIESDA
+509 QVLESDA
-516 CLGVES
+516 CLGVGS

-543 LETIDISCVDSHT
+543 LETIDISCVDSHN

-564 ITSCTFTNNTSDRGA
+564 ITSCTFTNNTSSRGA

-586 DDHAYYKLDS
+586 DDLAYYKLDS
-596 VHVTCC
+596 VLITCC

-616 SIASRNGGIIN
+616 SIASRNEGIIN

-643 VNTVGDGGAFSIASG
+643 INTVGDGGAFSIASG
-658 YRSHINT
+658 YKSHINT

-680 TNNSTDDTGA
+680 TNNSPEDMAA

-698 SGSEGHLNVT
+698 SGSKGYLNVT
-708 AGNVLVTSC
+708 MGNVLVTSC

-732 FIASGYKEHGNI
+732 FIASGYKELGNI
-744 DLKNLLITNCTF
+744 DLENVLITNCTF
-756 NNNYGLYSG
+756 NNNYGLYGG

-772 CFNTFASASLRN
+772 CFKTSASVSLRN

-793 NNGGLRGGA
+793 NNGGYRGGA
-802 VSIGIAFDISHTDIS
+802 VSIGIVFDISHATIS
-817 LENVLISFSTF
+817 LKNVLIGFCVFTSNH
-828 AHNSATVG
+828 AVDY

-841 IFRWRG
+841 LFMWKA
-847 YNNSVCFK
+847 NHASVVTG
-855 SVLIASCTFT
+855 SV
-865 NNKCRCSI
+865 
-873 GGAALFLS
+873 
-881 FSMDGSKHETSMSS
+881 H
-895 IVSLCI
+895 IVSCI
-901 ISCKFINNNHGGALL
+901 FTGNICKRWGGALSISKFSGSSHNAPHFTL
-916 FNIWGNS
+916 
-923 LNRSCTLHSCDVR
+923 LHSSVKNA
-936 VTISYSYLHGNRANY
+936 TSNGIYLHGINN
-951 AGSTIYYEES
+951 
-961 GGLSTLSIISS
+961 
-972 FITDSSSQG
+972 
-981 IYLIGVKSATFVHT
+981 ATFV
-995 YFINNENSVITLTR
+995 NSTFTHDGLIVLFY
-1009 STVTFLSGNLFSN
+1009 STVTFLGRNLFSIN
-1022 NNGSVYAVISNINF
+1022 SRSVRAFNSKVTF
-1036 KGLTIFSNNYHSA
+1036 EGLTIFSNNYHVA
-1049 PVYAAQSQ
+1049 PIYALQSQ
-1057 IHFNSPEGITIT
+1057 LHFNSPEGITIT

-1087 VSHPINISQNIADN
+1087 VSHPIEISQNTADY
-1101 GGGIYAFLSSIEFT
+1101 GGGIYAFLSTIEFT
-1115 SENVVMIIDNYAS
+1115 SEEVNKQIMIANNNAS

-1144 QSFVNIISNSAS
+1144 HSFVNIDSNTAL
-1156 VNGGGIF
+1156 VNGGGMYI
-1163 LDQNT
+1163 DQST

-1174 LDLEFGQASAI
+1174 RNLEINGQTQVTV
-1185 RARFNLYKNSAQYG
+1185 RFNFIANSAKYG
-1199 GGIFIDDKTAERSVC
+1199 GGIFIEDSTAERSVC
-1214 IGKSYCFLQTLSI
+1214 IKNPNTAKSLSVSSSDCFLQILSA
-1227 KSGYVIR
+1227 SDAGRDVVFR
-1234 ISNNRLKSL
+1234 
-1243 VILNTFIIN
+1243 NTFIIN
-1252 NTATVSGSAIYGGL
+1252 NTATVSGPAIYGGL
-1266 LDRCTIDPLAETL
+1266 LDRCTIDPLSETC
-1279 IFASNGL
+1279 ASNGL
-1286 DYFNKTVAFSKD
+1286 DYVSQTVTFSNDFEPKW
-1298 TEIHPIPSEKHLCNI
+1298 IPSEKHLYNT
-1313 LLTNCSNNTRLQSY
+1313 LQTNLANSTWLQSY

-1333 RVVFC
+1333 QVIFC
-1338 DEHHQSIAHIRKGGS
+1338 DEHQKSIVQIRKGKS
-1353 FKVPVL
+1353 FEVHLFAV
-1359 AMDQVGKPV
+1359 DQVGKPV
-1368 NATIHSS
+1368 NATIHGS
-1375 VLTESEATTG
+1375 VVDDSGTTIG

-1398 RCTELEYNVF
+1398 KCTQLEYNVF
-1408 SQDSSAQLELYADG
+1408 SQDSSAHLELYADG

-1436 KFAPCMCAIG
+1436 TFLPCTCAIG

-1457 QCVCDPRL
+1457 QCICDPRL
-1465 QLYQIRNC
+1465 QPYQIRNC

-1478 TIKLEI
+1478 TIKLET
-1484 NIWIGVQ
+1484 NIWIGVE
-1491 ENFTN
+1491 ENSTN
-1496 RTGYII
+1496 GTGYII

-1521 SQERDKQCAFDRSG
+1521 SQERDRQCAFNRSG
-1535 VLCGKCKQGL
+1535 VLCGECQQGL
-1545 SLVLGTSRCKDCSN
+1545 SLVLGTSRCRKCLN

-1570 AGIVLVVFILLFNIT
+1570 AGIVLVVFILLFNVT

-1590 IHGLIFYTNVL
+1590 IHGLIFYANIL

-1639 SQVKVLLQLVFPA
+1639 SQAKVLLQLVFPT

-1663 LSRCFDLFSK
+1663 LSKYFALFSK

-1680 VAALATLIVLSYSKL
+1680 VAALATLTVLSYSKL

-1704 NTVLDYPDGSQERV
+1704 TTVLEYPDRSQERV
-1718 WLYDANVHFFTP
+1718 WLYDANVQYFTP
-1730 SHVPRF
+1730 SHTPRF
-1736 VATAIILIAG
+1736 VAAAIILTAG

-1753 FFSQWLPRCSNW
+1753 FFSQWLPRCSDW

-1826 VGLIVLR
+1826 VGLITLKLL
-1833 VFGSRVYKD
+1833 SNRVYKD
-1842 WSKDCLETI
+1842 WSKDCLETL

-1862 TFYAKGLRYRHQ
+1862 TFYAKGLRYHHQ
-1874 TLANISMAI
+1874 TLANVSMAI

-1923 LRLRQAT
+1923 LQLRQAT

-1935 IYQVIANTPEN
+1935 MYQVNANTPEN

-1959 MRADQLREPDL
+1959 TRADQLREPDL
-1970 DDLAPITTDDYRPA
+1970 DDLAPITSDDYQAA
-1984 PHPPRPRAN
+1984 PRPPRPRAN
-1993 NRQEVTYSVIE
+1993 NRQGVTYTVIE
-2004 M
+2004 V

>member
-1 MYFKSIHSSRE
+1 MI
-12 TVTHL
+12 
-17 KERSSPPLLYTV
+17 
-29 SLVMKYR
+29 LV
-36 LLQAVLF
+36 

-50 SSALSKHYYIVPVN
+50 SSALSKHYHIVPIN

-73 QNGICLT
+73 QNGTCLT
-80 LEKLA
+80 LEQLA
-85 QSDLTLAGGTNLTL
+85 QSDLTSAGGTNLTL
-99 SFLPGEHLLTKS
+99 SFLPGEHLLTQS

-122 IGINESV
+122 NGTNGSIV
-129 VNFHGKLK
+129 CFHRKLK
-137 IEIAKSDKLSINGKL
+137 IEIAQSDKLI
-152 KIEIAKS
+152 IE
-159 DKLSINGKLKI
+159 
-170 EIAKSDK
+170 
-177 LSIKNLGFVQNAIT
+177 NLDFIQNLIT
-191 VSSNKQQGLNIIK
+191 VSSYKQQSLNIIA
-204 IRSVYIDNCHYEGI
+204 IRSVYIDKCHYEGI
-218 DNQPLDGEYDHNL
+218 DNQPLDGKYAHNV
-231 SAVKISGSRNVTIV
+231 SAVKISGSRNTTIV
-245 NVTFEG
+245 NVTFDG

-274 NGSGVHINSTNTMIS
+274 NGSGVHINSTNAMIS

-298 RVLTIDSDSTVM
+298 RVLTIASDSTVM
-310 TRCNVSNNVNPHPDC
+310 TQCNVSNNVNPHFDC

-337 SVSNNTTTNC
+337 SVLNNTTTNC
-347 SVVPTFYC
+347 SVVPTSYC

-395 THDRYENEH
+395 AHDRFENEH
-404 LKMKTSNYT
+404 IKMKTTNYT

-439 DFTTSST
+439 DFTTSNT

-456 CVNTDHLHTLPFTN
+456 CVNTDHQHTLPFTN

-495 DILYPIKI
+495 DILNSNKM
-503 CSPHFE
+503 CFPHIE
-509 QVIESDA
+509 QVLESDA
-516 CLGVES
+516 CLCVES

-564 ITSCTFTNNTSDRGA
+564 ITSCTCTNNTSDRGA

-586 DDHAYYKLDS
+586 DDLAYYKLDS
-596 VHVTCC
+596 VLITCC
-602 VFTNNTSYQNGGAF
+602 VFTNNTSFQNGGAF
-616 SIASRNGGIIN
+616 SIASRNEGIIN

-643 VNTVGDGGAFSIASG
+643 TNTVGDGGAFSIASG
-658 YRSHINT
+658 YKSHLNT

-708 AGNVLVTSC
+708 MGNVLVTSC
-717 VFMTNKCIN
+717 VFMTNMCIH

-732 FIASGYKEHGNI
+732 FIASGYKEYGNI
-744 DLKNLLITNCTF
+744 DLENLLITNCTF
-756 NNNYGLYSG
+756 NNNYGLYGG

-772 CFNTFASASLRN
+772 CFKTSASASLRN

-793 NNGGLRGGA
+793 NNGGYRGGA
-802 VSIGIAFDISHTDIS
+802 VSISLAFDISHATIS
-817 LENVLISFSTF
+817 LESVLISFCTF
-828 AHNSATVG
+828 NSNHASG
-836 GGAFS
+836 YGGAFS
-841 IFRWRG
+841 LLMWKVHHT
-847 YNNSVCFK
+847 SVDIGN
-855 SVLIASCTFT
+855 VHVVSCTFK
-865 NNKCRCSI
+865 NNSCYYW
-873 GGAALFLS
+873 GAVLILS
-881 FSMDGSKHETSMSS
+881 TSRDFTP
-895 IVSLCI
+895 
-901 ISCKFINNNHGGALL
+901 KAQ
-916 FNIWGNS
+916 
-923 LNRSCTLHSCDVR
+923 
-936 VTISYSYLHGNRANY
+936 TISQFTLLRSSFKNT
-951 AGSTIYYEES
+951 TIY
-961 GGLSTLSIISS
+961 
-972 FITDSSSQG
+972 G
-981 IYLIGVKSATFVHT
+981 IYLQG
-995 YFINNENSVITLTR
+995 INNITIAS
-1009 STVTFLSGNLFSN
+1009 STFTHNEHIIHLFYSTATFLSGNLFSIN
-1022 NNGSVYAVISNINF
+1022 SRPVYAFNSKVTF
-1036 KGLTIFSNNYHSA
+1036 KGPTIFSDNYGFSA
-1049 PVYAAQSQ
+1049 ICAVQSQ
-1057 IHFNSPEGITIT
+1057 IHFNSTEGITIT

-1087 VSHPINISQNIADN
+1087 VSHPIEISQNTADY
-1101 GGGIYAFLSSIEFT
+1101 GGGIYAFLSTIEFT
-1115 SENVVMIIDNYAS
+1115 SEEINVNRQIMITNNNAS

-1144 QSFVNIISNSAS
+1144 HSLVSINSNTAS

-1163 LDQNT
+1163 LDQST

-1174 LDLEFGQASAI
+1174 RNPENDQTQI
-1185 RARFNLYKNSAQYG
+1185 VVRFNLYANSAKYG
-1199 GGIFIDDKTAERSVC
+1199 GGIFIEDSTAERSVC
-1214 IGKSYCFLQTLSI
+1214 IENSNTAKSSTVSSTDCFLQTLDATNAKLNI
-1227 KSGYVIR
+1227 KHYPKV
-1234 ISNNRLKSL
+1234 
-1243 VILNTFIIN
+1243 VFCNTFITS
-1252 NTATVSGSAIYGGL
+1252 NTATVSGPAIYGGL
-1266 LDRCTIDPLAETL
+1266 LDRCTINPLSETW
-1279 IFASNGL
+1279 ASNGL
-1286 DYFNKTVAFSKD
+1286 DYLSQTVTFSNDFEPKW
-1298 TEIHPIPSEKHLCNI
+1298 IPSTKHLRHT
-1313 LLTNCSNNTRLQSY
+1313 LPTY

-1333 RVVFC
+1333 QVIFC
-1338 DEHHQSIAHIRKGGS
+1338 DEHNQSIVRIRKGKS
-1353 FKVPVL
+1353 FEVCLFAV
-1359 AMDQVGKPV
+1359 DQVGKPV
-1368 NATIHSS
+1368 NATIHGS
-1375 VLTESEATTG
+1375 VVDDSGTMIG
-1385 RLKEGQTEQTVGN
+1385 RLKEGQTEQTVDN
-1398 RCTELEYNVF
+1398 QCTQLEYNVF
-1408 SQDSSAQLELYADG
+1408 SQDSSVHLELYANG
-1422 PCTNLGISRKWINI
+1422 PCTNLGILRKVINI
-1436 KFAPCMCAIG
+1436 TFLPCTCAIG
-1446 FIQSH
+1446 LIQSPH
-1451 RFLDDC
+1451 LQDDC
-1457 QCVCDPRL
+1457 QCICDPRL
-1465 QLYQIRNC
+1465 QPYQVTNC
-1473 SQSAE
+1473 SQKAG
-1478 TIKLEI
+1478 TIKLET
-1484 NIWIGVQ
+1484 NIWIGVE
-1491 ENFTN
+1491 ENSTN
-1496 RTGYII
+1496 GTGYII

-1521 SQERDKQCAFDRSG
+1521 SQERDRQCAFNRSG
-1535 VLCGKCKQGL
+1535 VLCGECQQGL
-1545 SLVLGTSRCKDCSN
+1545 SLVLGTSRCKECSN

-1590 IHGLIFYTNVL
+1590 IHGLIFYANVL

-1620 ISWVNL
+1620 MSWVNL
-1626 DLGIETCFYSQMS
+1626 DLGIETCFYNQMS
-1639 SQVKVLLQLVFPA
+1639 SQSKVLLQLVFPA

-1663 LSRCFDLFSK
+1663 LSRYFDLFSK
-1673 LLSNRNP
+1673 MLSNRNP

-1704 NTVLDYPDGSQERV
+1704 NTVLEYPNGSQEKV
-1718 WLYDANVHFFTP
+1718 WLYDANVQYFTS
-1730 SHVPRF
+1730 SHIPRF
-1736 VATAIILIAG
+1736 VAAAIILTLG
-1746 GMFTVLL
+1746 GLFTVLL
-1753 FFSQWLPRCSNW
+1753 FFSQWLPRYSNL

-1790 HRYWVGLLLFALIVH
+1790 NRYWVGLLLFALIVH

-1842 WSKDCLETI
+1842 WSKDCLETL

-1874 TLANISMAI
+1874 TLANVSMAI
-1883 SFTLFMMIICYHCYK
+1883 SFILFMMIICYHCYK

-1917 KNNIAE
+1917 KNNLAE
-1923 LRLRQAT
+1923 LRIRQAT
-1930 NQRQA
+1930 DQRQA
-1935 IYQVIANTPEN
+1935 MYQVISDTPEN

-1970 DDLAPITTDDYRPA
+1970 DDLAPITIDDYQPD
-1984 PHPPRPRAN
+1984 PLPPRPRAS
-1993 NRQEVTYSVIE
+1993 NRQGVTYSVVE
-2004 M
+2004 V